1 MPGLVTRGYGTD
13 GPLVTRGLGFGPVP
27 PGLLLPVSWFLV
39 LQPGGVL
46 GSAALGPFRDD
57 DAFIGSDIADSATS
71 IVGLLEA
78 TGEFDRVNYGSGPDD
93 DRSTSQMGRVAVI
106 TPDPRARMAGQPSPK
121 RRVRQATYTLTV
133 KYRVEEVADKRAEAD
148 RLFAV
153 CHNVLEGV
161 SYGGFTLFEDSMLTD
176 DIYDDS
182 RHPEIRLT
190 MRGMFS
196 YVVNFSSHGVK
207 LRTTS

>member
-1 MPGLVTRGYGTD
+1 MLTY
-13 GPLVTRGLGFGPVP
+13 LP
-27 PGLLLPVSWFLV
+27 PGYLP
-39 LQPGGVL
+39 PGYLPTGYLPETVAP
-46 GSAALGPFRDD
+46 STPIGPFRDD
-57 DAFIGSDIADSATS
+57 DAFIGKDGLADPTTS

-133 KYRVEEVADKRAEAD
+133 KYRAEEARDKRAEAD

-161 SYGGFTLFEDSMLTD
+161 SYGGFTLFEKSMLTD
-176 DIYDDS
+176 DSYDDS

-190 MRGMFS
+190 MRGSFS
-196 YVVNFSSHGVK
+196 YVCDFGATGVK
-207 LRTTS
+207 LRTTT